1 LQAVLAFRGR
11 RAAIV
16 EFIARTGRRN
26 QQRLFAPYFLPSQK
40 KHSMPEIID
49 LVMIV
54 TFLAVWAMIA
64 TDLIGRHGRET
75 KRATP
80 NARLDRR
87 A

>member
-1 LQAVLAFRGR
+1 
-11 RAAIV
+11 
-16 EFIARTGRRN
+16 
-26 QQRLFAPYFLPSQK
+26 
-40 KHSMPEIID
+40 MPEIID

-64 TDLIGRHGRET
+64 TDLIGRHGREA

-80 NARLDRR
+80 NARPDRR